1 MQNLETI
8 SKSIQSKRRADLDTQ
23 EFPLS
28 KIVLSTYDIRKNR
41 GRNSKLMGDIKR
53 DGQLQPITINI
64 KSNGKQINSLDDI
77 IKYAIVIAVVV
88 NGRTR
93 KIEMDEL
100 FALFGL
106 CEFVKVEIYV
116 DLTELEENYLNAQIN
131 ITQNPLSPDEK
142 REFIIKHMNEISIE
156 EMAKALGLG
165 MEMFKNYLATTK
177 VSPDVLKAWTPKSDG
192 HGRGSVKIEEL
203 GKAIRAYERKNDTA
217 DTKTLNKTFKK
228 LGELS
233 EASELKRDEKRLQFP
248 KVVEKVAEM
257 QKNPTLVKKYN
268 VDTLVK
274 SASREVSNSNGCS
287 GDKLPQNSG
296 EKYVIVDGL
305 LKDDYEFAVLLFAEG
320 LYRDENGVRV
330 DSETKRV
337 IDAVNE
343 IIVVG
348 NEISKISEIEDYAKS
363 LNKKVTVHLE
373 DVLEACGLLETDT
386 RKGFVY
392 VNGAS
397 LFSQRPE
404 FMNYLKTKYPES
416 RIAMVFLDLLF
427 GKSQV
432 YKGAT
437 LKERITVYGGVENFD
452 EVITKFK
459 SLVKFSKFRKYA
471 DTPQEKYIVFI

>member
-1 MQNLETI
+1 MQTIDSI
-8 SKSIQSKRRADLDTQ
+8 SKSIQSKRNESLDSQ
-23 EFPLS
+23 DFPIS
-28 KIVLSTYDIRKNR
+28 KLKLASYDIRKNR
-41 GRNSKLMGDIKR
+41 SRNPKLKENLNR

-64 KSNGKQINSLDDI
+64 NTGEDWGT
-77 IKYAIVIAVVV
+77 VV

-93 KIEMDEL
+93 YIEMWEL
-100 FALFGL
+100 KQTNSLFQN
-106 CEFVKVEIYV
+106 VKVEVYEN
-116 DLTELEENYLNAQIN
+116 LTELEQNYLNAQIN
-131 ITQNPLSPDEK
+131 VSQNPLTPDEK
-142 REFIIKHMNEISIE
+142 REFIIRHMKEIPIK

-177 VSPDVLKAWTPKSDG
+177 VNKEVLKAWLPKSKG
-192 HGRGSVKIEEL
+192 HGRGTVKIEEL
-203 GKAIRAYERKNDTA
+203 GKAIRAYEKKNTKA
-217 DTKTLNKTFKK
+217 DKKTLNETFKK

-233 EASELKRDEKRLQFP
+233 KSSEAKRDEKRKDFP
-248 KVVEKVAEM
+248 KIVEKVAEL
-257 QKNPTLVKKYN
+257 QNDPILAKKYD

-274 SASREVSNSNGCS
+274 SASKAVSNSSGSS
-287 GDKLPQNSG
+287 GDKLPQNSS
-296 EKYVIVDGL
+296 EKYKIIDDL
-305 LKDDYEFAVLLFAEG
+305 LKNPYDFAVLLYAEG
-320 LYRDENGVRV
+320 LYRDDNGVQV

-343 IIVVG
+343 IIIVG
-348 NEISKISEIEDYAKS
+348 NELAKISEIEDYAKP
-363 LNKKVTVHLE
+363 LGKTITIIND
-373 DVLEACGLLETDT
+373 DVIEACDSLMKDD
-386 RKGFVY
+386 RCGFIY
-392 VNGAS
+392 INGAS
-397 LFSQRPE
+397 LHSQRPE
-404 FMNYLKTKYPES
+404 FMNYLKVKYPKS